1 MTLELQREIEIFVD
15 TKDPDLK
22 MRDPKS
28 YQMICNYLLE
38 EMTLMRKLIEP
49 SAGEGE
55 S

>member
-22 MRDPKS
+22 IRDPKS